1 VYNQTLQQA
10 LDQLGLDA
18 RGIAAVEGWEPD
30 TTVLRTWL
38 RKLRG
43 IATHPQV
50 GQLQMPGDK
59 LHRSG
64 VLKTMAEVLEARD
77 ILFCSLAR
85 TSRAHLALSL

>member
-1 VYNQTLQQA
+1 MYDQSLQQA
-10 LDQLGLDA
+10 LDQLRLDA

-50 GQLQMPGDK
+50 SQLQTLGDK

-64 VLKTMAEVLEARD
+64 VLKTMAEVFEARD
-77 ILFCSLAR
+77 VLFCSLAR
-85 TSRAHLALSL
+85 TACA